1 MNQTDVIGR
10 IVGSGTNT
18 LTGSMVATLF
28 FILLFLM
35 VVAFMFGIPLEF
47 LAIIIL
53 PFCLA
58 IGSYYTNF
66 YIPIIIIVIFVA
78 SIIAKNWL
86 FK

>member
-1 MNQTDVIGR
+1 
-10 IVGSGTNT
+10 
-18 LTGSMVATLF
+18 
-28 FILLFLM
+28 
-35 VVAFMFGIPLEF
+35 LEF

-58 IGSYYTNF
+58 LGSYYSTF
-66 YIPIIIIVIFVA
+66 YVPIVIIIVFVA